1 MRKKLIILFI
11 TLTFPLLSKEAKA
24 CDSCNFFEYS
34 LLQNRSYIGLFYRH
48 RQFGG
53 YDQYGYSS
61 PSPGTAI
68 VTPNLTNGFENG
80 ATTKYVPNARK
91 GIFPAI
97 DQDFIVMHE
106 PEGTGL
112 YVNKTDQDWET
123 YETVE
128 LRGNF
133 TLQNKWNFT
142 FILPYESNRVHY
154 QKMLDLPNPVQ
165 DTTLTVHGWG
175 DLTVAADYIHYIYND
190 KARHTFRPGLAIVAP
205 TGQSNK
211 VASNDSPFDPI
222 IQPGTGSWSYVAR
235 LNYQLFY
242 TKTGLNAGFSYK
254 QSTEGAQNYQF
265 GNSFN
270 ASAIGFHQLS
280 FKDDWMLVP
289 NAGAY
294 YEQSQEDT
302 WTGEKQQLTG
312 GKVAFAQAGLDINRQ
327 EWTLSLMWQTPVY
340 QDLKGNQIHHQDRI
354 SIGIIKAF
362 KL

>member
-1 MRKKLIILFI
+1 M
-11 TLTFPLLSKEAKA
+11 LSNEAKA

-61 PSPGTAI
+61 PSPGTAL
-68 VTPNLTNGFENG
+68 VTSKLPAGFENG
-80 ATTKYVPNARK
+80 VVAKYTPNARK
-91 GIFPAI
+91 AASPSI
-97 DQDFIVMHE
+97 DQDLIVMHE

-133 TLQNKWNFT
+133 TWKNKWNFT
-142 FILPYESNRVHY
+142 FILPFESNRIHY

-175 DLTVAADYIHYIYND
+175 DMTVAADYIHYIYNT
-190 KARHTFRPGLAIVAP
+190 KARHTFRPGLAIVVP

-211 VASNDSPFDPI
+211 VASNNSPFDPI

-235 LNYQLFY
+235 FNYQLFY
-242 TKTGLNAGFSYK
+242 TKTGLNTGFSYK

-265 GNSFN
+265 GSSFN
-270 ASAIGFHQLS
+270 ASAIGFHQISLQ
-280 FKDDWMLVP
+280 DDWMLIP

-294 YEQSQEDT
+294 YEQSHKDT
-302 WTGEKQQLTG
+302 WTDEKQQLTG
-312 GKVAFAQAGLDINRQ
+312 GKVVFAQAGLDVNRQ

-340 QDLKGNQIHHQDRI
+340 QDLNGNQIHHQNRI
-354 SIGIIKAF
+354 SIGFIKAF